1 MKTKMNTSNLKK
13 ATVTVI
19 AFLMINTG
27 IFAQPAQDNTGSSY
41 IASLVRLE
49 ALMNVTAQSLRYVAP
64 LNADCDDVNA
74 ALDNIDFLNASMET
88 SLQYSAADY
97 VEIEETHAAMNQLE
111 VLCAETASKLR
122 YDADDYTAAEKLS
135 YEEVSLHQL
144 FDAEEESLKYNP
156 PAAEMLF
163 ASELAEANTNEIILA
178 DMLK

>member
-13 ATVTVI
+13 ATATVI
-19 AFLMINTG
+19 AFVMINTG

-64 LNADCDDVNA
+64 ADADYEEVSA
-74 ALDNIDFLNASMET
+74 ELENIDFLNASMEA

-97 VEIEETHAAMNQLE
+97 VTMEETRTAMDQLE
-111 VLCAETASKLR
+111 VLFTETESKLR
-122 YDADDYTAAEKLS
+122 YSAADCAAAEVLS
-135 YEEVSLHQL
+135 SEEANLQAL
-144 FDAEEESLKYNP
+144 FGTTEESLKYNP

-163 ASELAEANTNEIILA
+163 ASELAEVNTNETILA
-178 DMLK
+178 EMLK